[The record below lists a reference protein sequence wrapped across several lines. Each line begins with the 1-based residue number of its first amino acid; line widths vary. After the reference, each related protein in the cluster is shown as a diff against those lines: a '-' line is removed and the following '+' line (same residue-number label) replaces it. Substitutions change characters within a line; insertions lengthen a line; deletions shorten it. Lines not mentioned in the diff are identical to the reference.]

1 MYKKLFS
8 FQNIRNNA
16 KRVMCD
22 MWEVIKNQIFAFDNV
37 NVIDLTELLN
47 QFEKLKKKLN
57 RSL

>member
-1 MYKKLFS
+1 
-8 FQNIRNNA
+8 
-16 KRVMCD
+16 MCD

-47 QFEKLKKKLN
+47 QFEKLKKRLN